1 MALSLARFNRM
12 VADHAAS
19 LYRMAYRAV
28 GDHHEAQDLVQ
39 EAFRSAWKSRATFAA
54 DRSERAWLVAILR
67 RRVVDHWRQHKQPQP
82 TEDVQLA
89 SYLAVGDDPVRNEF
103 TDEIQHALD
112 QLSDELREALL
123 LVVVAELTHQ
133 EAAELLDVPLGTVLS
148 RVSRARKRMREHLL
162 AAHEPPGVL
171 RRNNPMAFDDQE

>member
-19 LYRMAYRAV
+19 LYRMAYRAI

-39 EAFRSAWKSRATFAA
+39 EAFRSAWKSRATFSA
-54 DRSERAWLVAILR
+54 DRSERAWLVSILR
-67 RRVVDHWRQHKQPQP
+67 RRVVDYWRQSKQPQP
-82 TEDVQLA
+82 TEDGQLA
-89 SYLAVGDDPVRNEF
+89 VHLAVGDDDPVRNEF
-103 TDEIQHALD
+103 TDEIQHALN
-112 QLSDELREALL
+112 QLSEELREALL

-162 AAHEPPGVL
+162 AAQGPPG
-171 RRNNPMAFDDQE
+171 RRMPE

>member
-1 MALSLARFNRM
+1 MALSLARFNRL

-39 EAFRSAWKSRATFAA
+39 EAFRSAWKSRATFSPE
-54 DRSERAWLVAILR
+54 RGERAWLVAILR
-67 RRVVDHWRQHKQPQP
+67 RRVVDYWRRSKPPQP
-82 TEDVQLA
+82 ADEGQLA
-89 SYLAVGDDPVRNEF
+89 PYLAVGNADPSRDQYA
-103 TDEIQHALD
+103 DEIQHALN
-112 QLSDELREALL
+112 QLSEELREALL

-162 AAHEPPGVL
+162 AAQGSPGRLPPG
-171 RRNNPMAFDDQE
+171 